1 MTASCEVLSEW
12 MKSNKLKLNA
22 EKTHILTVGTQQK
35 LSSLPRKLE
44 VAMDRVVLQNDNVGY
59 EMLLGC
65 KVQENMKWNQQ
76 VEMLLNKLS
85 KRLVGLQ
92 NLRLICPYVLR
103 KTITEGLFN
112 SILAY
117 CLHPYGGMDSDSI
130 RCIQSLQ
137 NKAARLV
144 CCAPPRSNRV
154 ELFRKLDWLTVNQL
168 VVYHTLIL
176 VFKIRNNREP
186 EYLFQFLCN
195 DSRNGRI
202 MIPHLTLSLMLRSF
216 CVRGACNWNLLP
228 AQIRTEQKIGIF
240 KKKMRK
246 WILDNTPMFA

>member
-44 VAMDRVVLQNDNVGY
+44 VTMDRVVLQNDNVGY

-65 KVQENMKWNQQ
+65 KVQENMKWSQQ

-117 CLHPYGGMDSDSI
+117 CLPLYGGMDSGLSGSY
-130 RCIQSLQ
+130 R
-137 NKAARLV
+137 
-144 CCAPPRSNRV
+144 
-154 ELFRKLDWLTVNQL
+154 
-168 VVYHTLIL
+168 
-176 VFKIRNNREP
+176 VFKIKLQG
-186 EYLFQFLCN
+186 LFAVHPLVQ
-195 DSRNGRI
+195 I
-202 MIPHLTLSLMLRSF
+202 ELSSLESWT
-216 CVRGACNWNLLP
+216 G
-228 AQIRTEQKIGIF
+228 
-240 KKKMRK
+240 
-246 WILDNTPMFA
+246 